1 MAHRHISMEIF
12 VRFSIKNFMA
22 NGLDVRELFHGSPL
36 PPFPGCDS
44 LDFLWGFVKDVTYVP
59 SIRAAL

>member
-1 MAHRHISMEIF
+1 MQIF

-22 NGLDVRELFHGSPL
+22 NGLDLRELFHGSL
-36 PPFPGCDS
+36 PPPNFPGCDS